1 MLYNQKYQNVPYP
14 STSSLDVDFSKY
26 YSDAEHEFEVTHQ
39 IQASEEKEPG
49 LSKANFLNLIQNISS
64 ILIRYRDGKYILD
77 PYIIWD
83 GKRSFLPEDLEE
95 DDVAFLSEIL
105 PKIQPNV
112 LRAKVAESLWGKTK
126 NRKYAIEAEYA
137 YMELIQSD
145 IPWHEQDEYWG
156 RILYID
162 KNIKGG
168 KESEIK
174 SIAANKILKDE
185 LDVFAVLWFCT
196 NLFKENDLSPELLE
210 TIFSRLKEFFSRIG
224 VYDRDEIKPTL
235 ELIRRDNK
243 EKADELNDILVNS
256 FVKRAESLVNSN
268 ATYAAIHYDSA
279 IKYVQFISDKIKYGV
294 ECRKD
299 EYLRRCREI
308 RQLSFK
314 DMRRI
319 SKNVDISRDVEKVQE
334 YFSAIED
341 KWKALFSFA
350 AQTKFSEEEFVQ
362 LNEDVKKSIVQSSYT
377 FLGGSYKTVD
387 SYGRVI
393 ASDKGLQLEEP
404 IELQDVFI
412 HRRASYFRDMI
423 DFRSAGVL
431 QPALQ
436 CMIQKFEYPHEELY
450 SVLQACANIPPD
462 NIQAFVHGFYLML
475 KGDVFAAIHMLAPSF
490 EAFIRSIFIKNQWK
504 VTYLKDGKEQFL
516 VLGSLIEDS
525 LFVEKFGKEMQ
536 FQIYTVFCDPCG
548 TNLRNDIAH
557 GLYVPTEKTLS
568 YALYAVAFI
577 LNFLIYEKSLE
588 GRAEG

>member
-1 MLYNQKYQNVPYP
+1 MLYNLKYQNVPYP
-14 STSSLDVDFSKY
+14 STSTLDVDFSKY

-39 IQASEEKEPG
+39 IRASEEKESD
-49 LSKANFLNLIQNISS
+49 LSKAKFLNLIQNISS
-64 ILIRYRDGKYILD
+64 ILINYRDGKYVLG

-83 GKRSFLPEDLEE
+83 GKRSFLPEDLDEE
-95 DDVAFLSEIL
+95 DVAFLGKIL

-126 NRKYAIEAEYA
+126 NRKYAIEAENA

-174 SIAANKILKDE
+174 SIAAKKLLKGE
-185 LDVFAVLWFCT
+185 LDIFAILWFCS
-196 NLFKENDLSPELLE
+196 NLFKEKDLSLELLDA
-210 TIFSRLKEFFSRIG
+210 IFSRLKEFFSRIG
-224 VYDRDEIKPTL
+224 IYDYEEIKPAL

-243 EKADELNDILVNS
+243 EKADELIDILVNS
-256 FVKRAESLVNSN
+256 FVKCAESLVNSN

-279 IKYVQFISDKIKYGV
+279 IKYVQFISDKTKYDV
-294 ECRKD
+294 ERRKD

-314 DMRRI
+314 DMQRI
-319 SKNVDISRDVEKVQE
+319 SENVDISRDVEKVQE

-350 AQTKFSEEEFVQ
+350 AQTKFSDEEFVQ
-362 LNEDVKKSIVQSSYT
+362 LNEEVKKIISQSLYT
-377 FLGGSYKTVD
+377 FLGGSIKTLD
-387 SYGRVI
+387 SYGRVV
-393 ASDKGLQLEEP
+393 ASDKGVELEEQ
-404 IELQDVFI
+404 IESQDIFV
-412 HRRASYFRDMI
+412 HQRASYFRNKMDLQSASI
-423 DFRSAGVL
+423 FR
-431 QPALQ
+431 PALY
-436 CMIQKFEYPHEELY
+436 CMMQKFEYTHDELY
-450 SVLQACANIPPD
+450 SVLQVCANIP
-462 NIQAFVHGFYLML
+462 QAHMQSFVHGFYLVL
-475 KGDVFAAIHMLAPSF
+475 KGDVFAAIHILAPSF

-504 VTYLKDGKEQFL
+504 VTYLKDEKEQFL

-525 LFVEKFGKEMQ
+525 LFVEKFGKAMQ
-536 FQIYTVFCDPCG
+536 FQIYTIFCDPCG

-557 GLYVPTEKTLS
+557 GLYVPTDKTLS
-568 YALYAVAFI
+568 YALYAIAFI

-588 GRAEG
+588 G

>member
-1 MLYNQKYQNVPYP
+1 MRNSKYQSVSYP
-14 STSSLDVDFSKY
+14 STSSIDVDFSKY
-26 YSDAEHEFEVTHQ
+26 YNDAEHEFEATHQ
-39 IQASEEKEPG
+39 IQISEGKESD
-49 LSKANFLNLIQNISS
+49 LSKAKFLNLIQNISS
-64 ILIRYRDGKYILD
+64 ILIRFRDGKYILS

-83 GKRSFLPEDLEE
+83 GKRSFLPEDLDEE
-95 DDVAFLSEIL
+95 DVAFLGKIL

-126 NRKYAIEAEYA
+126 NRKYAIEAENA

-174 SIAANKILKDE
+174 SIAAKKLLKGE
-185 LDVFAVLWFCT
+185 LDIFAILWFCS
-196 NLFKENDLSPELLE
+196 NLFKEKDLSLELLDA
-210 TIFSRLKEFFSRIG
+210 IFSRLKEFFSRIG
-224 VYDRDEIKPTL
+224 IYDYEEIKPAL

-243 EKADELNDILVNS
+243 EKADELIDILVNS
-256 FVKRAESLVNSN
+256 FVKCAESLVNSN

-279 IKYVQFISDKIKYGV
+279 IKYVQFISDKTKYDV
-294 ECRKD
+294 ERRKD

-319 SKNVDISRDVEKVQE
+319 SENVDISRDVEKVQE

-350 AQTKFSEEEFVQ
+350 AQTKFSVEEFVQ
-362 LNEDVKKSIVQSSYT
+362 LNENVKKRISQSLYT
-377 FLGGSYKTVD
+377 FLGGSIKTLD

-393 ASDKGLQLEEP
+393 ALDNGIQLENP
-404 IELQDVFI
+404 IESQDVFK
-412 HRRASYFRDMI
+412 HQRASYFRYMMDSQSTGV
-423 DFRSAGVL
+423 FR
-431 QPALQ
+431 PALQ
-436 CMIQKFEYPHEELY
+436 CMIQKFEYSHEELY
-450 SVLQACANIPPD
+450 SVLQACANIPSD

-475 KGDVFAAIHMLAPSF
+475 KGDVFAAIHILAPSF
-490 EAFIRSIFIKNQWK
+490 EAFIRSIFLKNRWK

-516 VLGSLIEDS
+516 VLGSLIEDP
-525 LFVEKFGKEMQ
+525 LFVEKIGKAMQ
-536 FQIYTVFCDPCG
+536 FQIYTIFCDPCG

-568 YALYAVAFI
+568 YALYAIAFI
-577 LNFLIYEKSLE
+577 LNFLSYEKSLE
-588 GRAEG
+588 G